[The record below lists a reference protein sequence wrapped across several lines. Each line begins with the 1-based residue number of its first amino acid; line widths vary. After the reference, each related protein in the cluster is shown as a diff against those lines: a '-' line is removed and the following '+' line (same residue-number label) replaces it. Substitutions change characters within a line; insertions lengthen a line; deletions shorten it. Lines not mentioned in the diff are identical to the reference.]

1 MSHACADIVALAA
14 RDSVSFQIIFE
25 KYFNIILY
33 TQTMKSL
40 LDQYLNGVQ
49 VLFFL
54 FLFNTILFSFSNIY
68 GTTKLLSLIAMDLA
82 AI

>member
-49 VLFFL
+49 VLFI